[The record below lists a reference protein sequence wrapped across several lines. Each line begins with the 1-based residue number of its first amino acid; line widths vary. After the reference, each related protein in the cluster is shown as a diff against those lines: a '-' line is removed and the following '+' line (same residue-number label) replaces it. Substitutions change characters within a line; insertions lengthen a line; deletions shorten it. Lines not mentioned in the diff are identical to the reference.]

1 MHSHRDQDGFGFP
14 STLLNQTLHEAEST
28 RLALTCQCL
37 LENVAGSE
45 TSAPL
50 DPHISVV
57 SDGNRRPE
65 VSQISMPVSLNII
78 FIPRSPIERSLEVL
92 TEQPR
97 RWDRRHTQPPAIV
110 HVDSD
115 ESDELSTVH
124 EHERTLIQLVKSRTT
139 RFHHALGAFRRPFSA
154 VSNFNTCSR
163 VICSFSRSSCGRE
176 RRGVCTHI
184 SMDLFTIT
192 RQKKAVFTSPFL
204 KRKPRE
210 AAFCRMSCLE
220 RRLNAGDSER
230 ISVISRSV
238 KPITTRRAFPSSLW
252 CPQPLATCEPDA
264 ST

>member
-45 TSAPL
+45 TSAPF

-57 SDGNRRPE
+57 SDENRRPE

-163 VICSFSRSSCGRE
+163 VICSFSRSSCG
-176 RRGVCTHI
+176 GALHTHL
-184 SMDLFTIT
+184 DGPLHDHQT
-192 RQKKAVFTSPFL
+192 KKAVFTSPFL

-220 RRLNAGDSER
+220 RRLSVGDSER
-230 ISVISRSV
+230 ISVRSGPV

-252 CPQPLATCEPDA
+252 CPQPLATCDPDA